1 MNIVAIKMLM
11 DKFGLTMEEAIKKVK
26 ERKLKKA

>member
-11 DKFGLTMEEAIKKVK
+11 DKFGLTMEEAIKKIN
-26 ERKLKKA
+26 ETKLKKA